1 MQDICWAHIDEAKL
15 LSWDHNN
22 DNDYRQKMSS
32 IERIIFF
39 HYEYLDALRR
49 YGARLHPGLRCHCL
63 NEVGIVI
70 DETVKSDGLRKYEP
84 WFQLAF
90 REGTIWELQDAIFTM
105 WENKEV
111 KGQKAKQGK
120 FDPQVEVKGT
130 KGKKQDY
137 TIE

>member
-1 MQDICWAHIDEAKL
+1 
-15 LSWDHNN
+15 
-22 DNDYRQKMSS
+22 
-32 IERIIFF
+32 
-39 HYEYLDALRR
+39 
-49 YGARLHPGLRCHCL
+49 
-63 NEVGIVI
+63 
-70 DETVKSDGLRKYEP
+70 
-84 WFQLAF
+84 
-90 REGTIWELQDAIFTM
+90 M

>member
-49 YGARLHPGLRCHCL
+49 DGASLHPGLCHHCL

-70 DETVKSDGLRKYEP
+70 DETIKSDGLRKY
-84 WFQLAF
+84 
-90 REGTIWELQDAIFTM
+90 
-105 WENKEV
+105 V
-111 KGQKAKQGK
+111 S
-120 FDPQVEVKGT
+120 
-130 KGKKQDY
+130 
-137 TIE
+137 